1 MKLQNRQKCGNS
13 MYRLDTCVWEITR
26 KCNFNCAYC
35 GSKAGTERQNELST
49 DQCTNVAKQLVDM
62 NCRRVVIIGGEAFLK
77 KDWDNIVKYLVDNG
91 RDTSIITNG
100 FLINDFIIEK
110 LKETGIRHISL
121 SIDGDR
127 DVHDEFRTKGSFDK
141 AIEAIKLLREN
152 GFVTTVISTLNSKS
166 INTIPELYK
175 KLKVL
180 HIDAWQ
186 LQCCSPFGNA
196 SDKQYLVPS
205 KEQLHTVC
213 EFVARENKIADFQI
227 AIADNIGYHTE
238 LEHLIRGNVRM
249 GYSGCNAGITTI
261 GIDSVGNVRGCE
273 SLYDDKF
280 IEGNLLQTTLLDIWT
295 SPTAF
300 AYNRK
305 FRRDMLKGKCAN
317 CDVWY
322 KCAGGCR
329 SFNYFYSGEM
339 YGSCIC
345 LK

>member
-1 MKLQNRQKCGNS
+1 

-35 GSKAGTERQNELST
+35 SSKAGVERQNELT
-49 DQCTNVAKQLVDM
+49 TEQCLEVAKQLVNM

-77 KDWDNIVKYLVDNG
+77 NGWDIIIKYLVDNG

-100 FLINDFIIEK
+100 YLIDDTIIKK
-110 LKETGIRHISL
+110 LKQTGIRHISL

-127 DVHDEFRTKGSFDK
+127 DVHNEFRTKGSFDK
-141 AIEAIKLLREN
+141 AIEAIKLLKAN
-152 GFVTTVISTLNSKS
+152 GFVATVISTLNSKS
-166 INTIPELYK
+166 IKTIPALYE
-175 KLKVL
+175 KLKSL

-186 LQCCSPFGNA
+186 IQCCSPFGNA
-196 SDKQYLVPS
+196 TDKQYLVPT
-205 KEQLHTVC
+205 KEDLKKIC
-213 EFVARENKIADFQI
+213 EFVARENEMTDFQI
-227 AIADNIGYHTE
+227 AIADNIGYHTD
-238 LEHLIRGNVRM
+238 LEHLIRGNVQL

-280 IEGNLLQTTLLDIWT
+280 IEGNLLEMSLYDIWT
-295 SPTAF
+295 ASNSF

-305 FRRDMLKGKCAN
+305 FCKKMLKGKCAE

-322 KCAGGCR
+322 KCAAGCR
-329 SFNYFYSGEM
+329 
-339 YGSCIC
+339 
-345 LK
+345 